1 MVVVVIIFIIAI
13 ILCINLYMHKIN
25 MMNENQLRN
34 KYIDTNNKYLKKL
47 LLNKLKFILQNK
59 SYNNIISVLEKYK
72 NEDIKELDTIYYSL
86 IKNLINKDKIIEKD
100 IRYYLIFI
108 KNNNIKNL
116 LIEKLVELNAQQLAL
131 LDDCDL
137 VIKINKLNDNNID
150 RLIYINELS
159 NRIKNREYNEKEL
172 INLVLTSS
180 NNWLKNIFLNELKEK
195 IKCNDI
201 YSLNK
206 TLITL
211 KDKDIIKIY
220 KNIILDKSLH
230 KDCTFIF

>member
-1 MVVVVIIFIIAI
+1 MVVVIIFIITI
-13 ILCINLYMHKIN
+13 ILYINLYMYKIN

-34 KYIDTNNKYLKKL
+34 KYINTNNKYLKKL

-72 NEDIKELDTIYYSL
+72 NEDIKELDMIYYSL
-86 IKNLINKDKIIEKD
+86 IKNLINKDKIIAKD
-100 IRYYLIFI
+100 IRYYLTFI

-116 LIEKLVELNAQQLAL
+116 LIEKLVELNTQQLAL

-180 NNWLKNIFLNELKEK
+180 NSWLKNIFLNELKEK
-195 IKCNDI
+195 IKYNDI

-206 TLITL
+206 TLVTL
-211 KDKDIIKIY
+211 KDKNIIKIY

-230 KDCTFIF
+230 KNCTSIF

>member
-1 MVVVVIIFIIAI
+1 MVVVIIFIITI
-13 ILCINLYMHKIN
+13 ILYINLYMYKIN

-34 KYIDTNNKYLKKL
+34 KYINTNNKYLKKL

-72 NEDIKELDTIYYSL
+72 NEDIKELDMIYYSL
-86 IKNLINKDKIIEKD
+86 IKNLINKDKIIAKD
-100 IRYYLIFI
+100 IRYYLTFI

-116 LIEKLVELNAQQLAL
+116 LIEKLVELNTQQLAL

-180 NNWLKNIFLNELKEK
+180 NSWLKNIFLNELKEK
-195 IKCNDI
+195 IKYNDI

-206 TLITL
+206 TLVTL

-230 KDCTFIF
+230 KNCTSIF

>member
-116 LIEKLVELNAQQLAL
+116 LIETLVELNTQQLAL

-137 VIKINKLNDNNID
+137 VIKINKLNDNSID

-195 IKCNDI
+195 IKYNDI

-206 TLITL
+206 TLMTL
-211 KDKDIIKIY
+211 TNKDIIKIY
-220 KNIILDKSLH
+220 KNIIFDKSLH